1 MFFGVICEAVN
12 NLGIVLSFI
21 KMKVVSGLMVRFFH
35 FFNRTTK
42 TLSTPLSDTGRLWYL
57 CTVFMYSYSV
67 QLK

>member
-21 KMKVVSGLMVRFFH
+21 KMNFVSMMMVLFFH
-35 FFNRTTK
+35 SFNRTTK

-57 CTVFMYSYSV
+57 CIVFMYGYSV